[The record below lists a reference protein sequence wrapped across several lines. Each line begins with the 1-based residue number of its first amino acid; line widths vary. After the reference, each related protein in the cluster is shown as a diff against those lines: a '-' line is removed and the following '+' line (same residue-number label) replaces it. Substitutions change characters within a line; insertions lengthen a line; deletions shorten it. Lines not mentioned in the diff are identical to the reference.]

1 MNCYKT
7 FQLFYKSI
15 NVNYKINLNENTHI
29 FQVLQKI
36 PTVGDQKT
44 EVRADAII
52 RAMSDGDTAYDRLEG
67 LHPMFADW
75 HLKRTFSEVSKN
87 FMAVILL
94 NKKQSLLLSNAKRQR
109 IVSL

>member
-1 MNCYKT
+1 
-7 FQLFYKSI
+7 
-15 NVNYKINLNENTHI
+15 
-29 FQVLQKI
+29 
-36 PTVGDQKT
+36 
-44 EVRADAII
+44 
-52 RAMSDGDTAYDRLEG
+52 
-67 LHPMFADW
+67 MFADW